1 MRNARFTVLLND
13 DEKAEWEARAAR
25 RGVSSSE
32 YVRQTVNDDDEIT
45 KEQEAELA
53 ALVKEANEAI
63 PKMRASIDRI
73 LETMDKTHRETDA
86 FLRQMG
92 VRG

>member
-1 MRNARFTVLLND
+1 MRNSRMTVLLKE

-32 YVRQTVNDDDEIT
+32 YVRQKVNDDDEIT
-45 KEQEAELA
+45 EEQEVEFA

-63 PKMRASIDRI
+63 PKMMASINRMI
-73 LETMDKTHRETDA
+73 QTLERTHAENDA
-86 FLRQMG
+86 FLRKMG
-92 VRG
+92 VRR